1 MVTAIFMLAGL
12 AGNAQNG
19 YISAR
24 SFAESQGIAYQWF
37 PLQRIL
43 VMRKGLKTVRLTVDE
58 TRAIVDGKEI
68 SMAAP
73 PRIEQ
78 GQLMV
83 PATALNSFFQTGDD
97 TAPLRVSPPNIE
109 VQQPSPPQTPLPQ
122 PTDSQPIAITPAPAT
137 PPQPVAITPAPAVSP
152 QAIAITPAQQASE
165 EAILVALRHSA
176 REDHTRVVLEFSN
189 DITYRT
195 EFKDGLYR
203 LTISGCRNLVPTQR
217 TNPAGRDI
225 SKLEINSGPERKG
238 LILSF
243 YLNQKEKLPTI
254 ETVGGPFRMIISFA
268 SPDAQQIAS
277 APVNIVASVPAAI
290 IASATPAPAKVEAP
304 PEINIE
310 VPAVSLN
317 NQEFQGRTII
327 IDAGHGGNDRG
338 FTFEGRPD
346 EKQINLIIARHLSSC
361 LEKTGFKTMMTRT
374 SDIDMSHA
382 QRLSIANRHGGDL
395 YISLHLGGSTDATKA
410 GVACYSYGSKGTAL
424 VEESAQGL
432 SYASVYSE
440 WIKNTRFDLSKFLAR
455 KVNERM
461 VQHLKV
467 ESRGVK
473 ELPLQPLQFVMIP
486 AVVVETGMLSESTE
500 GKNLISD
507 NYRKAIAQSIANAVV
522 DFFNGIVINQ

>member
-1 MVTAIFMLAGL
+1 MLANVFRDKKPFLAMVTAIFMLAGL

-83 PATALNSFFQTGDD
+83 PATALNRFFQTGDD

-109 VQQPSPPQTPLPQ
+109 VQQPSPPQPQ
-122 PTDSQPIAITPAPAT
+122 PTNSQPIAITPAPAV

-152 QAIAITPAQQASE
+152 QPIAITPAQQASE

-243 YLNQKEKLPTI
+243 YLTQKEKLPTI

-277 APVNIVASVPAAI
+277 APANIVASAPAAI
-290 IASATPAPAKVEAP
+290 I
-304 PEINIE
+304 
-310 VPAVSLN
+310 
-317 NQEFQGRTII
+317 
-327 IDAGHGGNDRG
+327 
-338 FTFEGRPD
+338 
-346 EKQINLIIARHLSSC
+346 
-361 LEKTGFKTMMTRT
+361 
-374 SDIDMSHA
+374 
-382 QRLSIANRHGGDL
+382 
-395 YISLHLGGSTDATKA
+395 
-410 GVACYSYGSKGTAL
+410 
-424 VEESAQGL
+424 
-432 SYASVYSE
+432 
-440 WIKNTRFDLSKFLAR
+440 
-455 KVNERM
+455 
-461 VQHLKV
+461 
-467 ESRGVK
+467 
-473 ELPLQPLQFVMIP
+473 
-486 AVVVETGMLSESTE
+486 
-500 GKNLISD
+500 
-507 NYRKAIAQSIANAVV
+507 
-522 DFFNGIVINQ
+522 